1 MTLQAAME
9 FVATVCS
16 ALFAGAAIYVNA
28 VEHPARMSCGAE
40 AALAEWA
47 PSYKRG
53 TRMQAPLA
61 LIGFASAVAAWL
73 AGSSVWWL
81 VGGVVLG
88 FVVPF
93 TFAVIMLTNRRLA
106 SAHGMG
112 SDEARTLLNRWN
124 RLHAARSVCGLV
136 ALVIFL
142 LAR

>member
-9 FVATVCS
+9 FVATMCC

-28 VEHPARMSCGAE
+28 VEHPARMSCGVDV
-40 AALAEWA
+40 ALAEWA

-53 TRMQAPLA
+53 TCMQAPLA

-73 AGSSVWWL
+73 AGASVWWL
-81 VGGVVLG
+81 VGGLMLG

-93 TFAVIMLTNRRLA
+93 TFVVIMPTNKRLA
-106 SAHGMG
+106 SARGMG

-124 RLHAARSVCGLV
+124 RLHAVRSICSLV

-142 LAR
+142 FAR